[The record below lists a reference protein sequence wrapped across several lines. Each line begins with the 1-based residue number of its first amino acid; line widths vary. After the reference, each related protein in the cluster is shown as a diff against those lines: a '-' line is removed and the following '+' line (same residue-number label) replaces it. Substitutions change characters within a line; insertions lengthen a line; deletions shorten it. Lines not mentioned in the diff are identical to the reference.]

1 MKSDDVSYYTGQNGG
16 FSDLAYGLCMMMK
29 AIVTIFFL
37 LLLSSESFC
46 LVLGLSEREW
56 R

>member
-1 MKSDDVSYYTGQNGG
+1 MKSDDVCYYTGQNGG
-16 FSDLAYGLCMMMK
+16 FSDLAYGLCMMK
-29 AIVTIFFL
+29 AIVTIFLL
-37 LLLSSESFC
+37 LLLSSKSFC